1 MIVTDEGR
9 LYLRPVE
16 LSDAMQLFR
25 WRNEKA
31 TRTNSL
37 HSEELVYEEHVRWVE
52 SVLGTAKAQYFFIL
66 MASLVPIGQIR
77 LSVENDM
84 ALISYSID
92 VAHRARGYG
101 RMILQMAEDKL
112 REQSVHLTLV
122 GYVKEENI
130 ASQRAFTSLL
140 YREGRENDLL
150 RYEKVIGEAD
160 NI

>member
-1 MIVTDEGR
+1 MTDEGQ

-16 LSDAMQLFR
+16 LSDAMQLFQ

-31 TRTNSL
+31 TRANSL
-37 HSEELVYEEHVRWVE
+37 HGEELVYEDHVRWLK

-66 MASLVPIGQIR
+66 MTGVVPIGQIR
-77 LSVENDM
+77 LSVENHM

-92 VAHRARGYG
+92 VTHRGCGYG

-112 REQSVHLTLV
+112 REQRVHLTLI

-130 ASQRAFTSLL
+130 ASQRAFASLH
-140 YREGRENDLL
+140 YRESCENDLL
-150 RYEKVIGEAD
+150 RYEKNVG
-160 NI
+160 

>member
-37 HSEELVYEEHVRWVE
+37 HSEELVYEEHVRWLE

-77 LSVENDM
+77 LAVENEM

-92 VAHRARGYG
+92 VAHRGCGYG
-101 RMILQMAEDKL
+101 RMILQMAEENL
-112 REQSVHLTLV
+112 RDQRECLTLV
-122 GYVKEENI
+122 GYVKEENV
-130 ASQRAFTSLL
+130 ASQRVFVSLQ
-140 YREGRENDLL
+140 YHESRENGFL
-150 RYEKVIGEAD
+150 RYEKTVG
-160 NI
+160 

>member
-1 MIVTDEGR
+1 MIMIDKR
-9 LYLRPVE
+9 QLYLRPVE
-16 LSDAMQLFR
+16 LSDAMLLFQ

-31 TRTNSL
+31 TRANSL
-37 HSEELVYEEHVRWVE
+37 CGEELVYEDHVQWLE

-66 MASLVPIGQIR
+66 MAGLVPVGQIR
-77 LSVENDM
+77 LAVENET
-84 ALISYSID
+84 ALISYSVD
-92 VAHRARGYG
+92 VAHRVCGYG

-130 ASQRAFTSLL
+130 ASQRAFASLQ
-140 YREGRENDLL
+140 YRESHENNLL

>member
-37 HSEELVYEEHVRWVE
+37 HSEELVYEEHVRWLE
-52 SVLGTAKAQYFFIL
+52 RVLGTAKAQSFFIL

-77 LSVENDM
+77 LAVENEM

-92 VAHRARGYG
+92 VAHRGCGYG
-101 RMILQMAEDKL
+101 RMILQMAEENL
-112 REQSVHLTLV
+112 RDQRECLTLV
-122 GYVKEENI
+122 GYVKEENV
-130 ASQRAFTSLL
+130 ASQRVFVSLQ
-140 YREGRENDLL
+140 YHESRENGFL
-150 RYEKVIGEAD
+150 RYEKTVG
-160 NI
+160 